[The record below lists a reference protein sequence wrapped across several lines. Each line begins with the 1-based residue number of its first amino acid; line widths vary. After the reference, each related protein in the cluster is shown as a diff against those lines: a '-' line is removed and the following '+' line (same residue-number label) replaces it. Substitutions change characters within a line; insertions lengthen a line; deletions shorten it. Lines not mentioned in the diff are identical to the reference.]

1 MSRSGAR
8 WGLMLAGVAGLGL
21 AIALTPM
28 SGAQTQATPAPV
40 DCGVPITAWG
50 GAIADDVSVDLLRV
64 ERTAPRSS
72 ATPVATPESLESVFF
87 AELLVENLGETPATI
102 VVGDITLVLCDG
114 REVQAVP
121 DETRP
126 AFADGELP
134 ASESRTGWVA
144 FPLAEEDVPIRLIV
158 PVSRPGVTGG
168 RVEFPLTD
176 PDAGTAVAEG
186 QGAAGATG
194 ADAVG
199 GDAVGGDGGDGA
211 DATGAA
217 GDSASG

>member
-8 WGLMLAGVAGLGL
+8 WGLVLAGVAGLGL
-21 AIALTPM
+21 ALAFAPAG
-28 SGAQTQATPAPV
+28 GARTQATPVPA
-40 DCGVPITAWG
+40 DCGVPIVAWG
-50 GAIADDVSVDLLRV
+50 GGIADDVSVDLLGV
-64 ERTAPRSS
+64 ERVAPRAS
-72 ATPVATPESLESVFF
+72 ASPVATPEPPMSVLF
-87 AELLVENLGETPATI
+87 AELLVENLGDTPATI

-114 REVQAVP
+114 REVQAAP

-126 AFADGELP
+126 ALTDGELT
-134 ASESRTGWVA
+134 AGETRTGWVA
-144 FPLAEEDVPIRLIV
+144 FPVDEEDVPVRLIV

-176 PDAGTAVAEG
+176 PNAGTAVAEG
-186 QGAAGATG
+186 QGATG